1 MKNFIKINLIIKEC
15 PEDFA
20 KTGIVL
26 KIWKSSWNTA
36 NTSELQVYK
45 Y

>member
-20 KTGIVL
+20 KTGNCPEDL
-26 KIWKSSWNTA
+26 K
-36 NTSELQVYK
+36 V
-45 Y
+45 